1 MHLPLDRTAARRS
14 RTVLLLAGALLLTGC
29 TAGSGTS
36 APGTSGSG
44 LRATSTPG
52 TPSTS
57 PVAAATAAPV
67 PEVTAAPVAEPV
79 AALGERQD
87 ADVLVI
93 APAALTPDVRR
104 RLTALSDPAGTLALS
119 AGTLRVGARP
129 VAAVGVDAST
139 FRAFTAEGTAGSDPV
154 WQSVARGEAVVSHEA
169 AKAGALRLGAAL
181 PLAGPAG
188 QDDVRLGALATTGL
202 PRADL
207 VLDDDRAR
215 ALGLPVDNAMLLS
228 APEGT
233 DPVVFAADV
242 REVAG
247 AATVDLLQ
255 VPAPVARLTGG
266 EAAEDLGAFA
276 YRYFA
281 DGTIEP
287 DARWVRDNIRT
298 EQVPVMGT
306 VTCHRLMLPQL
317 RGALQEVQ
325 DAGLA
330 GDADDLQRLLRPALH
345 RARPDRLDLAAHL
358 GHRHRHGRR
367 DERPRHPRDD
377 GQPRRRDLQAVG
389 LRLGRRLGVHR
400 PDALRADDGP
410 HAAQGLSRAVR
421 RTARAALRP
430 HRPCTPPPGCEAAP
444 HIHRPRTGRAYGDQP
459 ATGRNT
465 SSWSGEADPPPTS
478 PPTRFGSRSCSASGV
493 STVVSTTRPRRP
505 GACTS
510 SRSSTRSANA
520 GPQSPSSPAGRA
532 GQWHSTHRL
541 APPAGTRVGSARS
554 CWPTMSC
561 GRSGSRPRR
570 TCACAI
576 ASSSRSPVTCTTAA
590 SASRSSAH
598 GAGPS
603 RSTSSRK

>member
-14 RTVLLLAGALLLTGC
+14 RPVLALVGALVLTGC

-36 APGTSGSG
+36 DSG

-57 PVAAATAAPV
+57 PVAVATAAPA

-79 AALGERQD
+79 TALGQRQD
-87 ADVLVI
+87 ADVLVL
-93 APAALTPDVRR
+93 APAALTPDVRQ

-119 AGTLRVGARP
+119 AGTLRVGDRP
-129 VAAVGVDAST
+129 VAAVGVDPST
-139 FRAFTAEGTAGSDPV
+139 FRAFTAQGTAGSDPV

-169 AKAGALRLGAAL
+169 AKAGALRLGTAL
-181 PLAGPAG
+181 PVAGPAG

-202 PRADL
+202 PRAEL

-247 AATVDLLQ
+247 TATVDLLQ

-266 EAAEDLGAFA
+266 EAAEDLGAFS

-298 EQVPVMGT
+298 EDVPVMGT

-330 GDADDLQRLLRPALH
+330 GTLQTYSGCYVPRFIERDPTGSISLHTWGIAIDMDAATNFRGIRGTMDSRVVEIFKRWGFAWGGDWAYTDPMHFELTTVLT
-345 RARPDRLDLAAHL
+345 
-358 GHRHRHGRR
+358 
-367 DERPRHPRDD
+367 
-377 GQPRRRDLQAVG
+377 QPRA
-389 LRLGRRLGVHR
+389 
-400 PDALRADDGP
+400 
-410 HAAQGLSRAVR
+410 
-421 RTARAALRP
+421 
-430 HRPCTPPPGCEAAP
+430 
-444 HIHRPRTGRAYGDQP
+444 
-459 ATGRNT
+459 
-465 SSWSGEADPPPTS
+465 
-478 PPTRFGSRSCSASGV
+478 
-493 STVVSTTRPRRP
+493 
-505 GACTS
+505 
-510 SRSSTRSANA
+510 
-520 GPQSPSSPAGRA
+520 
-532 GQWHSTHRL
+532 
-541 APPAGTRVGSARS
+541 
-554 CWPTMSC
+554 
-561 GRSGSRPRR
+561 
-570 TCACAI
+570 
-576 ASSSRSPVTCTTAA
+576 
-590 SASRSSAH
+590 
-598 GAGPS
+598 
-603 RSTSSRK
+603 